1 MRKRTISA
9 AALALAAC
17 LTAACHKG
25 ADKEQQEKL
34 EARLTNIEAKI
45 QALTW
50 RLQGPGGAEGAEEA
64 KGADGSKPTDDTKAA
79 EKAQTAA
86 PADSGSPSVEQRLT
100 AIENMLNPRSGPYA
114 SPTSIADRVE
124 ALEKK

>member
-1 MRKRTISA
+1 MRMRTPSA

-17 LTAACHKG
+17 LMAACHKG

-50 RLQGPGGAEGAEEA
+50 RLQGPGGTEGTEEA
-64 KGADGSKPTDDTKAA
+64 KGEDGAKATDGTKAA
-79 EKAQTAA
+79 DAAQTAP
-86 PADSGSPSVEQRLT
+86 PADSGSPSVEQRLA